1 MTAIRKVVLQ
11 IAHCQCIID
20 LSTDYSSSIDRFG
33 LKMNR
38 HSGASRWAM
47 QNDFNLTAV
56 RPTVHVLAPL

>member
-11 IAHCQCIID
+11 ITHCQCIID

-33 LKMNR
+33 LKRNR